1 MFGYAA
7 GLPAF
12 LAYFSAGM
20 TLLLLFAMFYAYAT
34 PHKELNLI
42 RQGNQA
48 AVLAY
53 LGAIF
58 GFSLP
63 MASAAAHSVSIGD
76 FIIWAILGG
85 IVQVIAF
92 FIAYATMEDL
102 PKKITDGDVAAGTW
116 TAGIA
121 LAIGLL
127 NAACMTY

>member
-12 LAYFSAGM
+12 LAYFAAGM
-20 TLLLLFAMFYAYAT
+20 TLLLLFATFYAYAT
-34 PHKELNLI
+34 PHKELTLI
-42 RQGNQA
+42 KQGNQA
-48 AVLAY
+48 AVLAF
-53 LGAIF
+53 LGAIL
-58 GFSLP
+58 GFSMP
-63 MASAAAHSVSIGD
+63 MASAAANSVSVGD

-85 IVQVIAF
+85 IMQVAAF

-102 PKKITDGDVAAGTW
+102 PKKITDGNIAAGTW

-121 LAIGLL
+121 LTVGLL